1 VCGLGLPVG
10 AVARAQTAPPVSTAA
25 SPARDTAAAKGQDS
39 TAKAPP
45 KADTLMA
52 NFARA
57 ELPASTDVGPAY
69 RWNRDQIAATGA
81 LSLGELLDRIPGL
94 TTIRTGWITDIQHTT
109 VAGAFGRVRVFIDGL
124 ELDPLDAESG
134 GVLNIGPLQLW
145 PYEEVVVERVGSEAR
160 VHLRTWRERR
170 TNPLTRIDVLTGDR
184 EGNVFRGTYAK
195 RWTNGAGLQA
205 VFSNASTRDIRGTSG
220 GDGSVLGLFL
230 RAGWARGDWS
240 VDAVAHRYGNERRGA
255 PRARGLDTTQTDRP
269 QQTISYLRVGYRD
282 PDASGVWGQL
292 LVGSLDFRETPPGS
306 SLNRI
311 TSNTTDT
318 TRATLRRA
326 SQAQYLL
333 TTGWNHAG
341 LQTSLAARVRA
352 QEGEQSISPIARAS
366 YTRGWVSS
374 AVWAEQSRPDSATRV
389 DASVQVLP
397 FQRLTFV
404 GAASRVTR
412 SSGGADLRSSGL
424 RAEAAVRLRGALWLG
439 GGLIRRDTTVAPGPA
454 TLDTGY
460 AAPIALRPAT
470 GALATLRGDVFR
482 DIKIDAW
489 MIAWRDAQ
497 NQFYLPKVQARTQL
511 YVQSD
516 WRTRFPKGQ
525 FSFLGAIIHEYRDPL
540 RFSSSSGVQV
550 TEINRN
556 LSTLME
562 IRILNA
568 TLSWRFSNILQLNY
582 DQAPGYVLPRA
593 VNLYGIR
600 WEFRG

>member
-1 VCGLGLPVG
+1 M
-10 AVARAQTAPPVSTAA
+10 
-25 SPARDTAAAKGQDS
+25 SP
-39 TAKAPP
+39 
-45 KADTLMA
+45 
-52 NFARA
+52 FARA
-57 ELPASTDVGPAY
+57 ELPASTDVGPSY
-69 RWNRDQIAATGA
+69 RWNRDQIASTGA
-81 LSLGELLDRIPGL
+81 ISLGELLDRIPGL
-94 TTIRTGWITDIQHTT
+94 TTIRTGWISDIQHTM
-109 VAGAFGRVRVFIDGL
+109 VAGAFGRVRVFIDGI
-124 ELDPLDAESG
+124 ELDALDTESG
-134 GVLNIGPLQLW
+134 GVLNVGPLQLW

-184 EGNVFRGTYAK
+184 EGNVFRGTYAR
-195 RWTNGAGLQA
+195 RWSNGAGLQA
-205 VFSNASTRDIRGTSG
+205 VFSNASTRDVRGTSG
-220 GDGSVLGLFL
+220 GDGSVVGLLL
-230 RAGWARGDWS
+230 RGGWARGNWS
-240 VDAVAHRYGNERRGA
+240 VDAFAHRYGNERRGA
-255 PRARGLDTTQTDRP
+255 RRARGLDTTQTDRP
-269 QQTISYLRVGYRD
+269 QQTIGYLRVGYRD
-282 PDASGVWGQL
+282 PDAAGVWGQL
-292 LVGSLDFRETPPGS
+292 VAGTLDFRETPQGS

-311 TSNTTDT
+311 TSTTTDT
-318 TRATLRRA
+318 NRAVLRRA
-326 SQAQYLL
+326 SQAQYVL

-352 QEGEQSISPIARAS
+352 QDGEQTVSPVARAS

-374 AVWAEQSRPDSATRV
+374 ALWAERSRPDSASRV
-389 DASVQVLP
+389 DASVQVVP
-397 FQRLTFV
+397 FERLTFV

-412 SSGGADLRSSGL
+412 SSGGTDLRSSGL

-439 GGLIRRDTTVAPGPA
+439 GGVIRRDTTVSLGPA

-540 RFSSSSGVQV
+540 RFASSAGVQE
-550 TEINRN
+550 TAINRN

-562 IRILNA
+562 IRILSA
-568 TLSWRFSNILQLNY
+568 TLSWRFSNILQLDY